1 MTEKLYDSNSYATE
15 FDATVLSCEKC
26 DKGYE
31 TVLDKTLFFP
41 EEGGQCCDKGTL
53 NNTVITDVQIKGET
67 VYHYSDTPFEPG
79 AAVHGSIEFKL
90 RFRNMQN
97 HTGEHIICGIAHKLY
112 GCENVGF
119 HLGEDY
125 VTMDLDCTLSK
136 EQIEQI
142 EYLANEAVFK
152 NAEVTAYYPC
162 EEELSSLDYRSK
174 GELSGKVRIVKI
186 DGVDVCACCAP
197 HVART
202 GEVGLI
208 KIVDFT
214 NHRGGMRFTIHCGFD
229 ALRDYH
235 ERYLQTLAVSNM
247 LSVKQNEVSEGV
259 QKLLDDMEKL
269 RHELSEK
276 NKTIASMYVD
286 ALSSADKNVCIF
298 DSSLDRDA
306 MRIIA
311 NGGMKKLN
319 GVIAVMSGCDAD
331 GYTYIMGSENVNLCN
346 WSKDINA
353 SLSGRG
359 GGSKTMIQG
368 SLGATRAEIE
378 DFVKNIK

>member
-1 MTEKLYDSNSYATE
+1 MTEKLYDSDSYATE
-15 FDATVLSCEKC
+15 FDATVLSCEQC
-26 DKGYE
+26 DKGYK

-53 NNTVITDVQIKGET
+53 NNTVITDVQIKDET
-67 VYHYSDTPFEPG
+67 VYHYSDTPFDPG
-79 AAVHGSIEFKL
+79 ASVHGSIDFKL

-112 GCENVGF
+112 DCENVGF

-152 NAEVTAYYPC
+152 NTDVTAYYPC
-162 EEELSSLDYRSK
+162 EEELSALDYRSK
-174 GELSGKVRIVKI
+174 GEISGKVRIVII

-197 HVART
+197 HVSRT

-235 ERYLQTLAVSNM
+235 ERYMQTLAVSNM

-259 QKLLDDMEKL
+259 HKLLDDMEKL

-311 NGGMKKLN
+311 NGGMQKIS
-319 GVIAVMSGCDAD
+319 GVIAVMSGSDAG

-346 WSKDINA
+346 WTKDINSA
-353 SLSGRG
+353 LSGRG